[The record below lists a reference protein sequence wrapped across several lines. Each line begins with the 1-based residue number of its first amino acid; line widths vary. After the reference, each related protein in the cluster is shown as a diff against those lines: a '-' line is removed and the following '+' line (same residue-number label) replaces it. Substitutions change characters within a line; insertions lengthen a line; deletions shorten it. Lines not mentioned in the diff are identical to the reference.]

1 MYTATRNAAV
11 SPIEVCFWVKRG
23 GSRSCTTFENLT
35 ALNEFM
41 STPYVKVEIHD
52 QVLTKVHKYSFSPV
66 MYTKE
71 LVIWNCGVV
80 EIEAGAFNNSLS
92 LLKFDVQKNKLE
104 IVRTG
109 VFNGLLITHL
119 NLAHNKIRTIE
130 PEALSYMQ
138 NLEEVI
144 LLNNLISAY
153 DAEWFNKTPLLRS
166 LYFQNNTIKE
176 IPDTAFKN
184 LIDKPFGLNLFFSFN
199 QIRLVHPMTFQSKF
213 LFF

>member
-1 MYTATRNAAV
+1 MLHFRLVPVLWFSVITSCMIVEKYVYTATRNAAV

-71 LVIWNCGVV
+71 LVIRNCGVV

-109 VFNGLLITHL
+109 TYIPITHCYCHSICF
-119 NLAHNKIRTIE
+119 NFRCFQWTINN
-130 PEALSYMQ
+130 PFKLSTQQ
-138 NLEEVI
+138 N
-144 LLNNLISAY
+144 
-153 DAEWFNKTPLLRS
+153 
-166 LYFQNNTIKE
+166 QNNRTGSVE
-176 IPDTAFKN
+176 LHA
-184 LIDKPFGLNLFFSFN
+184 KPRGSYP
-199 QIRLVHPMTFQSKF
+199 IE
-213 LFF
+213 